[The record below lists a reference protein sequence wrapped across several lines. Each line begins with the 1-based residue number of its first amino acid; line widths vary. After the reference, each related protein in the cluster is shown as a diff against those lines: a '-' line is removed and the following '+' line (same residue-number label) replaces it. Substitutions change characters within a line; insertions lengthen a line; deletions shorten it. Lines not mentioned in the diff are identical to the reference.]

1 MAAGVAVDGRVD
13 AAGLGRHA
21 LADGTLVVLAFLT
34 PADRAD
40 LMAGFS
46 ALSRTSRYLRFFSAM
61 PQLPG
66 PIADGLLATDPV
78 HHVAV
83 CARRL
88 GDDGVLRPPI
98 VGVARYFR
106 DTHETDVAE
115 PAVAV
120 VDDLHGRGLGRLL
133 LRTLSRHARANGIA
147 RYRAHALADNDRIR
161 RILAASH
168 GTVVE
173 RDGAVLVYDVDIRPR
188 PRARGGRLKAILQAI
203 RSVRRPTEDRP

>member
-1 MAAGVAVDGRVD
+1 MAAGAPVDGRVD
-13 AAGLGRHA
+13 AWDSGGMRPRRDA
-21 LADGTLVVLAFLT
+21 VMPPFN
-34 PADRAD
+34 PADRSD
-40 LMAGFS
+40 LLAGFA
-46 ALSRTSRYLRFFSAM
+46 ALSRASRYLRFFSAM
-61 PQLPG
+61 PELSG
-66 PIADGLLATDPV
+66 PIADGLLATDPI
-78 HHVAV
+78 HHVAI
-83 CARRL
+83 CARRI
-88 GDDGVLRPPI
+88 GDDAVPLPPI

-106 DTHETDVAE
+106 DTHEADVAE

-173 RDGAVLVYDVDIRPR
+173 RDGTVLVYDVDIRPR
-188 PRARGGRLKAILQAI
+188 RRDRGGRLKAILQAI
-203 RSVRRPTEDRP
+203 LSVRRPTDDR